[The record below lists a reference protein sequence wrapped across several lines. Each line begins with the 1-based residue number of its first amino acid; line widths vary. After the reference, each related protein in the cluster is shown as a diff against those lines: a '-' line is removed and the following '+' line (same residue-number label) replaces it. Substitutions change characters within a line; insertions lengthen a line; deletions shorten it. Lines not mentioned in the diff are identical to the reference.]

1 MAKPLQEGERL
12 DRHVE
17 SLRLFRS
24 EESSNDARKVL
35 DEVFDRRTMAALYKL
50 TSNGIIDTIDFALA
64 TGKEGN
70 VFRGT
75 NHEGEPVVLKIYRIN
90 TATFRSIATYIEGDP
105 RFKGLS
111 GNHRKLIYAWCTKE
125 FKNLSRMVEAGV
137 RVPEPIDFHENI
149 LLMQYLGTDTTAAP
163 CLRNVELTQDE
174 ADEFYKE
181 IVKFIKLMYRKAK
194 LVHGD
199 LSEYNILVHE
209 GVPWIIDCGQATL
222 TEHPNADALLLRDIK
237 NVNRYFRSLDVKV
250 KSDEEIMRLVKGVKK

>member
-1 MAKPLQEGERL
+1 MAKPFQEGERL

-35 DEVFDRRTMAALYKL
+35 DEVFDRRTMAALYKFV
-50 TSNGIIDTIDFALA
+50 SNGIMDTIDFALA

-75 NHEGEPVVLKIYRIN
+75 TPDGELVALKIYRIN
-90 TATFRSIATYIEGDP
+90 TATFRSIAKYIEGDP

-111 GNHRKLIYAWCTKE
+111 GSHRKLIYAWCMKE
-125 FKNLSRMVEAGV
+125 FKNLSRMHDAGV
-137 RVPEPIDFHENI
+137 RVPEPIDFHENL
-149 LLMQYLGTDTTAAP
+149 LLMQYIGTETAAAP
-163 CLRNVELTQDE
+163 SLRNVELTQEE
-174 ADEFYKE
+174 AEAFYKE
-181 IVKFIKLMYRKAK
+181 IVKFIKLMYKKAK

-209 GVPWIIDCGQATL
+209 GVPWIIDCGQAAL
-222 TEHPNADALLLRDIK
+222 ADHPNSDELLLRDIK
-237 NVNRYFRSLDVKV
+237 NINRYFRSLDVKV
-250 KSDEEIMRLVKGVKK
+250 KSDDEIMRLVKGVKK

>member
-1 MAKPLQEGERL
+1 MAKPFQEGERL

-17 SLRLFRS
+17 SLRLFRC

-35 DEVFDRRTMAALYKL
+35 DEVFDRRTMTALYKL
-50 TSNGIIDTIDFALA
+50 MSNGVIDHLDFALA

-70 VFRGT
+70 VFRATTPDGDLIA
-75 NHEGEPVVLKIYRIN
+75 LKIYRIN

-125 FKNLSRMVEAGV
+125 FKNLSRMVAAGV
-137 RVPEPIDFHENI
+137 RVPQPIDFHENL
-149 LLMQYLGTDTTAAP
+149 LLMEYLGTDETAAP
-163 CLRNVELTQDE
+163 SLRNVELTQEE
-174 ADEFYKE
+174 AEEFYKE

-222 TEHPNADALLLRDIK
+222 TDHYNANELLLRDIK
-237 NVNRYFRSLDVKV
+237 NINRYFRSLDVKV